1 MTAKRPFAKI
11 AITLPEADLAAAD
24 RLAALQ
30 DRSRS
35 WIIAES
41 VRRYAAACDAAE
53 AATVLG
59 ASRHEQVRRDVVLTA
74 QQRVHD
80 AERVAAIGAAAA
92 ASFEQPQRFG
102 SFDDFLAWR
111 RAATTE

>member
-1 MTAKRPFAKI
+1 MTVKRLYAKI

-41 VRRYAAACDAAE
+41 VRRYAAEFDAGQ
-53 AATVLG
+53 AAPTLG
-59 ASRHEQVRRDVVLTA
+59 ASRQEQLRRDLALTA
-74 QQRVHD
+74 HQRVHE
-80 AERVAAIGAAAA
+80 AENVADMGAAAA
-92 ASFEQPQRFG
+92 ASFEQPQRFD
-102 SFDDFLAWR
+102 SFDAFLAWR
-111 RAATTE
+111 RAATMK

>member
-11 AITLPEADLAAAD
+11 AITLPEADLEAAD

-35 WIIAES
+35 WVIAES
-41 VRRYAAACDAAE
+41 VRRYVAACDAAE
-53 AATVLG
+53 SASALG
-59 ASRHEQVRRDVVLTA
+59 ASRHEQLRRDLELTA
-74 QQRVHD
+74 HQRVHD
-80 AERVAAIGAAAA
+80 AEGRAAKSNAAT
-92 ASFEQPQRFG
+92 ASFEQPRRFG
-102 SFDDFLAWR
+102 SFDDFLMWR

>member
-1 MTAKRPFAKI
+1 MTGKRSFAKI

-35 WIIAES
+35 WIIAEA
-41 VRRYAAACDAAE
+41 VRRYAAE
-53 AATVLG
+53 FSATERASTLG
-59 ASRHEQVRRDVVLTA
+59 ASRHVQLTRDLALTA
-74 QQRVHD
+74 HERVHD
-80 AERVAAIGAAAA
+80 AERVAAVGAAATA
-92 ASFEQPQRFG
+92 AFEQPRRFG

-111 RAATTE
+111 RAVTTE